1 MLQTLAADREVFD
14 LMAEAATRERRPD
27 QNWRAFFDALDPRWE
42 RPELWARLAR
52 IISVPPEFT
61 DVAYIYRNITN
72 GLPIEYREML
82 LSDLGTRYGRRPL
95 QRYLEPDMLRRIF
108 GG

>member
-1 MLQTLAADREVFD
+1 V
-14 LMAEAATRERRPD
+14 
-27 QNWRAFFDALDPRWE
+27 FFDALDPRWE
-42 RPELWARLAR
+42 RPELWARLAK

-61 DVAYIYRNITN
+61 EVVYVYRNVTN
-72 GLPIEYREML
+72 GLPIEYRETR
-82 LSDLGTRYGRRPL
+82 LSDLRRRDGRRPL